1 MNAIQ
6 CNELEETEMNMGM
19 SLNHIMSYSN
29 VLYFRTVHMNP
40 TNSKPLSD
48 IDDVVPIIM
57 APAPLD

>member
-1 MNAIQ
+1 
-6 CNELEETEMNMGM
+6 MNMGM